1 MSALVP
7 EIVTTEITSEV
18 SSDTSVDVYDGIP
31 PITKIDFGFYVVPGD
46 YDIPSYIQSVDNGAF
61 GPHVHNDVSGYISSE
76 SYTMPK
82 PVALSDPYA
91 YDLSNYGYP
100 LSTCELSMMQAP
112 LQGNNDYY
120 ATVDRN
126 CSLEPYVDKIYWTID
141 ADSIYTLPNN
151 IRWDR
156 G

>member
-1 MSALVP
+1 
-7 EIVTTEITSEV
+7 
-18 SSDTSVDVYDGIP
+18 
-31 PITKIDFGFYVVPGD
+31 
-46 YDIPSYIQSVDNGAF
+46 
-61 GPHVHNDVSGYISSE
+61 
-76 SYTMPK
+76 MPK

-120 ATVDRN
+120 AAVDRN